1 MKKLKAY
8 KLWQA
13 PPRRYSLHKNAIR
26 EVLNDQQPV
35 PVTVERI
42 IAEVGRTCGVSPQD
56 IRSNKRSATISS
68 ARQVSIYIVREITQM
83 SMAAIGERNLA
94 DRARFDHCLCHSTG
108 RKEYESGLP
117 LPGNGR
123 GYYQEYSKHLIFHG
137 FHYFT
142 IHSLWKTFW
151 FILFFP
157 HFQPSFQHF
166 LNFTPLLL
174 LKKIRLFV
182 FFHLFTFFQRCAQ
195 QEKKSV
201 IPFYYADLR
210 THFHKS
216 TAPTTKTKLFYF
228 FILSF
233 LFYFD
238 PWKKECDF
246 IEI

>member
-1 MKKLKAY
+1 MADGT
-8 KLWQA
+8 
-13 PPRRYSLHKNAIR
+13 IR
-26 EVLNDQQPV
+26 PL
-35 PVTVERI
+35 
-42 IAEVGRTCGVSPQD
+42 
-56 IRSNKRSATISS
+56 
-68 ARQVSIYIVREITQM
+68 
-83 SMAAIGERNLA
+83 SMPFN
-94 DRARFDHCLCHSTG
+94 

-123 GYYQEYSKHLIFHG
+123 GYYQEYSKHLIFHR

-151 FILFFP
+151 FFLFFP

-174 LKKIRLFV
+174 LTKIRLFV

-216 TAPTTKTKLFYF
+216 TASTTKTKLFYF